1 MDTIYDQHDAAF
13 LQVSAFVIARTVNTA
28 SLNHDP
34 VIEIDRVA
42 TIAFK
47 FPKDGAGRLYCY
59 LHVLGLP
66 MVRGMAGGYGY
77 DKRTAAF
84 EDAAKKQASAKLEDW
99 QTEDGYA
106 AQREIARAILASF
119 EGRGGHDWQA
129 NLRHAG
135 LTVLQA
141 V

>member
-1 MDTIYDQHDAAF
+1 MTRQPIYDQHDKAF
-13 LQVSAFVIARTVNTA
+13 AQVSAFVVMKEVRAKDDTGTIF
-28 SLNHDP
+28 
-34 VIEIDRVA
+34 ERVA

-47 FPKDGAGRLYCY
+47 FPRDGAGRLYCY

-77 DKRTAAF
+77 DKRSAAF
-84 EDAAKKQASAKLEDW
+84 EDAAKRQCGVKLEKW
-99 QTEDGYA
+99 QTSDYA
-106 AQREIARAILASF
+106 EEYRLAGLMRDSF
-119 EGRGGHDWQA
+119 NERGGHDWEA

-135 LTVLQA
+135 FTVLKA